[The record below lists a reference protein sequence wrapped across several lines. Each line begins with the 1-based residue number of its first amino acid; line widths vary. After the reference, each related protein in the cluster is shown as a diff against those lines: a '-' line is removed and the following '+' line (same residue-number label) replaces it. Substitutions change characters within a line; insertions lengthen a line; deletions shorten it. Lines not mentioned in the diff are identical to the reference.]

1 MINDSQKISL
11 DDGENN
17 KNKIIENNEIKNTEI
32 LKNNENKNIDIK
44 KDDDI
49 NIHSNNNI
57 NNEDIQNKN
66 IVEEIENQNNDI
78 KTDNKINENINN
90 IINEDNENVTD
101 IKNDENKI
109 NIIKND
115 DNIITYESTNMEV
128 CEEEII
134 KLFDIIFL
142 QKVFNAKKTKINLQT
157 DYEFIIHIINKL
169 KENEFEL
176 FFIYLNEIKIS
187 IFKIIVNGFIEFTFN
202 DENKEKN
209 ILDIISRMI
218 SLFYNKNFFYFIYKK
233 LSKFFIESVIK

>member
-1 MINDSQKISL
+1 MINDSKKISF
-11 DDGENN
+11 DNEENN
-17 KNKIIENNEIKNTEI
+17 ENKIIENNGIKDYI
-32 LKNNENKNIDIK
+32 LKNNENKNSIS
-44 KDDDI
+44 
-49 NIHSNNNI
+49 SNNII

-66 IVEEIENQNNDI
+66 IVEKTENLNNEI
-78 KTDNKINENINN
+78 KTDNKKNENIIN
-90 IINEDNENVTD
+90 IINENVID
-101 IKNDENKI
+101 
-109 NIIKND
+109 IKND
-115 DNIITYESTNMEV
+115 DNILIHESINMEI

-134 KLFDIIFL
+134 NLFSVIFIE
-142 QKVFNAKKTKINLQT
+142 KVFNAKKTKINLQT

-176 FFIYLNEIKIS
+176 FLIYLNEIKIS